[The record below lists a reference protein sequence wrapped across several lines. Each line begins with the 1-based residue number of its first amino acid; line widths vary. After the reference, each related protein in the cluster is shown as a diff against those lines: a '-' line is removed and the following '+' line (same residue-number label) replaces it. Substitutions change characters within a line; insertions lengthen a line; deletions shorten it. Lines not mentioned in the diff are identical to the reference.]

1 MILTILKNISQLEG
15 LSHILWKIKNMF
27 QTTNQYTFIQAKL
40 AFPAHLRHT
49 NVDGGF
55 VEFPRDGKHRK
66 KKSHIF
72 GQVLFWTSNMK
83 LLSKYHPI
91 SVVSKINIQRKCYQ
105 NQHHPISVVS
115 QRFQS
120 FKSSSFSCWAIS
132 VSATFFILAK
142 RSWPKLFKQ
151 SCILY
156 SIYIQ
161 IYVVSYVYIYT
172 FVSSPVVDSVLARSL
187 SLSLLISK

>member
-1 MILTILKNISQLEG
+1 MENKKHVPNHQPVYIYSSETGISSPLEAHECRRG
-15 LSHILWKIKNMF
+15 FCRIPQGWK
-27 QTTNQYTFIQAKL
+27 TS
-40 AFPAHLRHT
+40 
-49 NVDGGF
+49 
-55 VEFPRDGKHRK
+55 E

-83 LLSKYHPI
+83 LLSKYHPL

-105 NQHHPISVVS
+105 NQHHPISVVF

-142 RSWPKLFKQ
+142 RSLPKLFKQ
-151 SCILY
+151 RCILY
-156 SIYIQ
+156 SI
-161 IYVVSYVYIYT
+161 
-172 FVSSPVVDSVLARSL
+172 
-187 SLSLLISK
+187 